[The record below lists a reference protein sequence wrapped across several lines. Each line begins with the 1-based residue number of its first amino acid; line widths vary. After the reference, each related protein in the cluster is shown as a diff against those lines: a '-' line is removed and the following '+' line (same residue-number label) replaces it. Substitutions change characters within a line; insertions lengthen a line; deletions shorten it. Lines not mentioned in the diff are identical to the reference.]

1 MTSIRSASCKFTWHS
16 RLKKRREFKA
26 VLDNGCSRAGRTA
39 VVYAHP
45 SATTQHR
52 LGLIVSRR
60 VGSAVVRNRLK
71 RITRELFRQHRAEL
85 KASSPLDFVVIA
97 KRRAA
102 DMPRQMPAD
111 LLRTLHMLVQQL
123 ARS

>member
-1 MTSIRSASCKFTWHS
+1 MSSASCTFTRHS
-16 RLKKRREFKA
+16 RLKTRRAFRV
-26 VLDNGCSRAGRTA
+26 VLDNGRSRAGRTA

-45 SATTQHR
+45 SPASQHR

-71 RITRELFRQHRAEL
+71 RIARELFRQHRNQL
-85 KASSPLDFVVIA
+85 QASSPLDFVVIA

-102 DMPRQMPAD
+102 NMPRHMPAD
-111 LLRTLHMLVQQL
+111 LLRTLHMLVKQP

>member
-1 MTSIRSASCKFTWHS
+1 MTPAGCRFPPHS
-16 RLKKRREFKA
+16 RLKTRREFRS
-26 VLDNGCSRAGRTA
+26 VLDNGRSRAGRTA

-45 SATTQHR
+45 SPATQHR

-71 RITRELFRQHRAEL
+71 RTAREQFRQHRGEF
-85 KASSPLDFVVIA
+85 KATDPLDFVVIA

-102 DMPRQMPAD
+102 DIPRQVPAD
-111 LLRTLHMLVQQL
+111 LLRTLKMLAHQL

>member
-1 MTSIRSASCKFTWHS
+1 MTPAACKFPPHG
-16 RLKKRREFKA
+16 RLKTRREFRS
-26 VLDNGCSRAGRTA
+26 VLDNGRSRTGRTA

-45 SATTQHR
+45 SPAPQHR

-71 RITRELFRQHRAEL
+71 RIAREQFRQHRGEF
-85 KASSPLDFVVIA
+85 KAPAPLDFVVIA

-111 LLRTLHMLVQQL
+111 LLQTLTMLVHQL
-123 ARS
+123 TRS

>member
-1 MTSIRSASCKFTWHS
+1 MTSTRSASGKFTRHS
-16 RLKKRREFKA
+16 RLKKRREFRV
-26 VLDNGCSRAGRTA
+26 VLDNGRSRMGRTA
-39 VVYAHP
+39 VVYAHL
-45 SATTQHR
+45 SAASQHR
-52 LGLIVSRR
+52 LGLIISRR

-71 RITRELFRQHRAEL
+71 RVARELFRQHRNEF
-85 KASSPLDFVVIA
+85 KARAPLDFVVIA

-111 LLRTLHMLVQQL
+111 LLHTLQMLVHQL